1 MAIVSEE
8 AIANHIAE
16 LETERQSFADE
27 LAEARADLEEL
38 AEVKAER
45 DALKVEITRM
55 MVDRQL
61 AV

>member
-1 MAIVSEE
+1 MPIMSHE
-8 AIANHIAE
+8 AIE
-16 LETERQSFADE
+16 
-27 LAEARADLEEL
+27 AEADYTSGLEAEIQSYLEEL